1 MAWEAQ
7 QPRKPNEPFRFEFGF
22 IMFMWTNLLWDKNF
36 KNVVGQL
43 STVVNARLV
52 VLNVIS
58 VSVLKNISQTFSFKH
73 AVTSGKVQFVWF
85 VRVYVIKKCLYQIYF
100 TNVIMKDKHLN
111 TAKGWPN

>member
-7 QPRKPNEPFRFEFGF
+7 QPRKPNEPCRFEFGF

-36 KNVVGQL
+36 KNAVG
-43 STVVNARLV
+43 LV
-52 VLNVIS
+52 VLNVIQ

-73 AVTSGKVQFVWF
+73 AVTSGKVQFGT
-85 VRVYVIKKCLYQIYF
+85 VRAGLRYQKVFELNLF
-100 TNVIMKDKHLN
+100 TNIIKKDKHLN